1 MTYYD
6 DPFLALLKQ
15 LGCKITVMTPKK
27 EDFAAPKV
35 TPKTKPQVKKEEE
48 IPFTDEEIDYTVYA
62 PRPDLIQKRGRA
74 TIVHWD
80 DGTITKVVREEGQPD
95 NDFHA
100 FTAALAKRVYGS
112 TDNVI
117 QEINFARETPVEKG
131 KKKRD

>member
-6 DPFLALLKQ
+6 DPFLALLRQ

-27 EDFAAPKV
+27 DDFV

-48 IPFTDEEIDYTVYA
+48 IPFTDEEIDYAVYA
-62 PRPDLIQKRGRA
+62 PHPDLIQKRGRA

-112 TDNVI
+112 TDEVI
-117 QEINFARETPVEKG
+117 KEIGFARETPVEKG
-131 KKKRD
+131 KKKRV

>member
-6 DPFLALLKQ
+6 DPFLALLRQ

-27 EDFAAPKV
+27 EDFVA
-35 TPKTKPQVKKEEE
+35 PKTKPQVKKEEE
-48 IPFTDEEIDYTVYA
+48 IPFTDEEIDHTVYA
-62 PRPDLIQKRGRA
+62 PHPDLIQKRGRA

-112 TDNVI
+112 TDEVI
-117 QEINFARETPVEKG
+117 KEIGFARETPVEKG
-131 KKKRD
+131 KKKRV